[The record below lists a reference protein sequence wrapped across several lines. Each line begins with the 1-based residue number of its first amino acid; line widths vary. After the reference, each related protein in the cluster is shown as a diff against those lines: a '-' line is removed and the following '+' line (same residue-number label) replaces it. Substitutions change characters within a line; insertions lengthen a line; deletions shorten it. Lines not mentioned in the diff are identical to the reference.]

1 MVLRPDSFQHIAKE
15 LSLFHV
21 AVSTFYGSVCKVT
34 ILRAKLQAF
43 CQFVL
48 FSARLIVTLTS
59 SKLLS
64 LDNKN
69 KK

>member
-1 MVLRPDSFQHIAKE
+1 MMVFWSDSFSHIAKE
-15 LSLFHV
+15 LSLFHD

-48 FSARLIVTLTS
+48 YCTRLFFDLKVQSVALHS
-59 SKLLS
+59 
-64 LDNKN
+64 
-69 KK
+69 